1 MTVITKNFKDKDKN
15 IHVFRKSSTID
26 SQDHDTKNTKLAYY
40 RNEKRK
46 RSLSYE
52 LDDWIKD
59 DLENL
64 A

>member
-1 MTVITKNFKDKDKN
+1 MTVITKKYKDKDKN
-15 IHVFRKSSTID
+15 INDFRKSSTIN

-46 RSLSYE
+46 HSLSYE
-52 LDDWIKD
+52 LDDWTKD
-59 DLENL
+59 DLEYL